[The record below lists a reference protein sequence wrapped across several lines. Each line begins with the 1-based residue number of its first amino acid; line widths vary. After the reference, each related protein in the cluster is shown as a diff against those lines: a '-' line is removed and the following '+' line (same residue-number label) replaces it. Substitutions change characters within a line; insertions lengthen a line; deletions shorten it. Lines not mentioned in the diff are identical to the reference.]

1 VPYIAEYEAGAWHG
15 HHRFT
20 GDLTANHYRLS
31 CLSAIGGGIAGW
43 NWYMLVN
50 RDNWMY
56 SPINER
62 GIPRS
67 DTAPAF
73 KEIVRFFKQMNPP
86 RLDRITNTAVTFE
99 LMHHSSR
106 DIWDDDPALDGLYR
120 ASIPYE
126 FYDMRSG
133 KIRKPLMIYSGPDW
147 MSDKSRV
154 RLESYVEQGGNLVLF
169 INYPR
174 HNEYYK
180 LKEMFRIPHPDMTLP
195 RKKLRLTLRQTKLE
209 LVTEAFAF
217 NKLPG
222 KTITAVNV
230 QTVGEE
236 QGKVSAGEK
245 YLVGCLRK
253 MGKGNVLFL
262 AIQPD
267 SRTLVAVHEFF
278 GISIPC
284 RSLEEET
291 HATLLRRDKRTGF
304 VVVMNMKPCHTVVPI
319 RIDRRLFSTR
329 KPALNDLSTGGPID
343 STVRRSEL
351 TAYVPVAGKDA
362 AIVKISS

>member
-1 VPYIAEYEAGAWHG
+1 M
-15 HHRFT
+15 
-20 GDLTANHYRLS
+20 
-31 CLSAIGGGIAGW
+31 GGGIAGW

-62 GIPRS
+62 GILHS

-73 KEIVRFFKQMNPP
+73 KEIVGLFKRMNPP

-106 DIWDDDPALDGLYR
+106 DISDDDPALDGLYR

-133 KIRKPLMIYSGPDW
+133 KIKKPLMIYSGPDW
-147 MSDKSRV
+147 VSDKSLR
-154 RLESYVEQGGNLVLF
+154 RLESYVEKGGNLVLF

-174 HNEYYK
+174 HEENHK
-180 LKEMFRIPHPDMTLP
+180 PKEMFGIPHPDMILP
-195 RKKLRLTLRQTKLE
+195 RKKLRFTLGKTALE
-209 LVTEAFAF
+209 LITDGFAF

-222 KTITAVNV
+222 KSIVATNV
-230 QTVGEE
+230 QTVEEE

-245 YLVGCLRK
+245 YLIGCVRE
-253 MGKGNVLFL
+253 MGKGKILFL

-267 SRTLVAVHEFF
+267 RNTLLAVHEFF
-278 GISIPC
+278 RVSIPC
-284 RSLEEET
+284 RSLEEDT
-291 HATLLRRDKRTGF
+291 HATLLRLDDKTGF
-304 VVVMNMKPCHTVVPI
+304 VVVVNMKPCHTVVPVCLER
-319 RIDRRLFSTR
+319 RIFST
-329 KPALNDLSTGGPID
+329 KKLMLSNLSTGEPID
-343 STVRRSEL
+343 SIMRGKDIV
-351 TAYVPVAGKDA
+351 AYVPVGRKDA
-362 AIVKISS
+362 VVVKISS